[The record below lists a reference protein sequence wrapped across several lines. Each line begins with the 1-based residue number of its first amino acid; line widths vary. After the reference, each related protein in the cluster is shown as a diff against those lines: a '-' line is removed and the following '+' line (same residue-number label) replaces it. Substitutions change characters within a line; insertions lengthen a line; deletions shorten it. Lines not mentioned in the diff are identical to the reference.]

1 MAPLYGLPAPI
12 TLCPGVRVES
22 CIRPHRRT
30 DAPDT
35 PPGSASGRA
44 CLSVSLRLCTAPDYS
59 PCRCNSPRPLPSP
72 LPRPPALDTP
82 SPCAAV
88 RIQYKRRHPPANHSR
103 PEHAPVICA
112 GACPRESPSCATPPT
127 PPPPRPAIALRLHV
141 HVNVDLDLVALARS
155 LASRFDHP
163 QPFSSLACVL
173 VRSFPKE
180 RRTLQSFTSPRRNQL
195 AAPTASQCAAI
206 ALAISQPTVEALPR
220 NQLGQRGS
228 KGKQT
233 VLRGCWH
240 TVQPG
245 RLSTYGQTQ
254 FRSARA
260 AGSRAGGRQ

>member
-1 MAPLYGLPAPI
+1 VPLCVPSSLHSAHLQSLSLQLSSPSSFSSAPP
-12 TLCPGVRVES
+12 S
-22 CIRPHRRT
+22 CARHSFTSRRRPNPVQKT
-30 DAPDT
+30 A
-35 PPGSASGRA
+35 SA
-44 CLSVSLRLCTAPDYS
+44 CELKP
-59 PCRCNSPRPLPSP
+59 
-72 LPRPPALDTP
+72 
-82 SPCAAV
+82 
-88 RIQYKRRHPPANHSR
+88 

-112 GACPRESPSCATPPT
+112 GAFPRESPSCATPPT

-141 HVNVDLDLVALARS
+141 HVNVDLDLVAFARS
-155 LASRFDHP
+155 FASRFDLP
-163 QPFSSLACVL
+163 LPFSSLACVL

-206 ALAISQPTVEALPR
+206 ALTISQPTVEALPR
-220 NQLGQRGS
+220 HQLGQRGS

-260 AGSRAGGRQ
+260 AGSRAGGR